1 MNRKE
6 LLDYANEMKEKLDY
20 HYFYKPVHAIRKER
34 IASAS
39 RLKLNLISRL
49 KEEYDLIIEQCLI
62 KKESNDP
69 INWFD
74 IYIPKLRLSIKICKD
89 AEEREAVF
97 KKWKRKRIVLLEEGR
112 DNLNAALSQIIDKI
126 IRMMPKNPIN

>member
-6 LLDYANEMKEKLDY
+6 LKKYADAMDKKLDY
-20 HYFYKPVHAIRKER
+20 HYYHKYLHRIKDER
-34 IASAS
+34 INSAS
-39 RLKLNLISRL
+39 RLKLNLVSRL
-49 KEEYDLIIEQCLI
+49 REEYDLIIEQCMI

-89 AEEREAVF
+89 AEEREAAF
-97 KKWKRKRIVLLEEGR
+97 KKWKRRRIVLLEEGR
-112 DNLNAALSQIIDKI
+112 DNLNAAINQIIDKI
-126 IRMMPKNPIN
+126 IKMMPKNA

>member
-6 LLDYANEMKEKLDY
+6 LLDYANEMKKKLDY
-20 HYFYKPVHAIRKER
+20 HYFYKPIHAIRKER

-39 RLKLNLISRL
+39 RLKLNLVSRL
-49 KEEYDLIIEQCLI
+49 REEYDLIIEQCMI

-89 AEEREAVF
+89 AEEREAAF
-97 KKWKRKRIVLLEEGR
+97 KKWKRRRIVLLEEGR
-112 DNLNAALSQIIDKI
+112 DNLNAALNQIIDKI
-126 IRMMPKNPIN
+126 VKMMPKNA